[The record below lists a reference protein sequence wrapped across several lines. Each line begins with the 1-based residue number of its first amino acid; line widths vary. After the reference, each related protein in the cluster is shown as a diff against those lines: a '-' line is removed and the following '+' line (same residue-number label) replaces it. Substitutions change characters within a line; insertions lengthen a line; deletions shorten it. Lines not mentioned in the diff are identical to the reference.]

1 MQKKG
6 ELIRSFGLGMA
17 IILII
22 SSIIGSGVFKK
33 VGPMAE
39 ILGSPN
45 LVVWAWI
52 VAGVVVLAGVVG
64 VAELTAIFPDS
75 GGPYAWFEQ
84 IYGRMLS
91 FLYGWSCFTVIQ
103 TAALASVAYVFSGA
117 VNTFIPLPHLSP
129 ALESW
134 SFWGIHFLDN
144 IGAKMVTCMAII
156 GLTIANIRGAKNGGI
171 ISTIF
176 TLLIVLSIVYVIGAA
191 FGGEVGSWETFRTR
205 SSAYPADGFTIS
217 AFIIAMFIA
226 VRHAFFAFEGWMA
239 LGFIGEEI
247 RDPEK
252 NMPKALIYGIIGITV
267 IYAVINLAYL
277 YVMPITEMVDQLAA
291 DENNIAAVLVIDTI
305 FGDGGAYIISG
316 MILISTFG
324 CTNATI
330 LMSGRVYYAMA
341 REGWFFK
348 SARKVH
354 PKYKTPYV
362 SLVYQCIWA
371 CFLTFSGSFDLL
383 SDLVVIAAFAF
394 YGLIVV
400 GVVVLRVKRPE
411 LERPYKAFG
420 YPVVPIF
427 FGLFCVVLLIVSFM
441 ESPGKGI
448 AGLGLILSGLPFYYY
463 WKHKNNH
470 PNKLETEKGAGLSS
484 TSEKINEVR

>member
-1 MQKKG
+1 
-6 ELIRSFGLGMA
+6 
-17 IILII
+17 
-22 SSIIGSGVFKK
+22 
-33 VGPMAE
+33 MAE
-39 ILGSPN
+39 VLGSPS
-45 LVVWAWI
+45 LVIWAWI
-52 VAGVVVLAGVVG
+52 LAGVVVLAGVVG
-64 VAELTAIFPDS
+64 VAELTSVFPDS
-75 GGPYAWFEQ
+75 GGPYAWFEK

-129 ALESW
+129 ALENW
-134 SFWGIHFLDN
+134 SFLGIHFFDN
-144 IGAKMVTCMAII
+144 IGAKGVTCLAII

-191 FGGEVGSWETFRTR
+191 FGGEIGSWDTFSTK
-205 SSAYPADGFTIS
+205 SAAYPAEGFTLS

-226 VRHAFFAFEGWMA
+226 IRHAFFAFEGWMA

-247 RDPEK
+247 KDPER
-252 NMPKALIYGIIGITV
+252 NMPRAMIYGIIGITV
-267 IYAVINLAYL
+267 IYALINLAYL
-277 YVMPITEMVDQLAA
+277 YVMPITEMIDRLAA
-291 DENNIAAVLVIDTI
+291 DENNIAAVLVINTI
-305 FGDGGAYIISG
+305 FGNGGAYIISG

-341 REGWFFK
+341 REGWFFT
-348 SARKVH
+348 SAAKVH
-354 PKYKTPYV
+354 KKYKTPYI
-362 SLVYQCIWA
+362 SLIYQCIWA
-371 CFLTFSGSFDLL
+371 CLLTFSGSFDLL

-394 YGLIVV
+394 YGLIVI
-400 GVVVLRVKRPE
+400 GVIVLRVKRPD

-420 YPVVPIF
+420 YPFVPVF
-427 FGLFCVVLLIVSFM
+427 FGLFCIVLLAVSFI

-463 WKHKNNH
+463 WKNKNRH
-470 PNKLETEKGAGLSS
+470 PDMHEVGPAAVK
-484 TSEKINEVR
+484 EVRRKESNRDFTEL